1 MRRHAR
7 GVSPTCRP
15 STWTVAKGMALTL
28 TQPNLSTP
36 WAGDDAAT
44 RLTATGS
51 SPATPTTTG
60 AAPLPAGAADRSAG
74 LTGSTVWRWG
84 LCSPRGAFQS
94 AATVDREGAR
104 GVAG

>member
-7 GVSPTCRP
+7 GVSPTCWP

-60 AAPLPAGAADRSAG
+60 AAPLPAGAADGATG
-74 LTGSTVWRWG
+74 LTASTRWRWG
-84 LCSPRGAFQS
+84 WRPRGAAS
-94 AATVDREGAR
+94 HTGAR
-104 GVAG
+104 VDGRAA